1 MSKENQIREF
11 NEKVERATF
20 ITIAYLESADEEMIM
35 TLANEPE
42 DRWDDILLTVCL
54 DFYNQ
59 FRPFLCVSYGIQ

>member
-1 MSKENQIREF
+1 MSRENQIREF

-20 ITIAYLESADEEMIM
+20 ITIVYLESADEEMIM

-42 DRWDDILLTVCL
+42 DKWDDILLTACL

-59 FRPFLCVSYGIQ
+59 FRPFLCISYGIQ

>member
-1 MSKENQIREF
+1 MSRENQIREF

-42 DRWDDILLTVCL
+42 DKWDDILLTVCL
-54 DFYNQ
+54 NFYNQ
-59 FRPFLCVSYGIQ
+59 FRPFLCISYGIQ

>member
-20 ITIAYLESADEEMIM
+20 ITIVYLESADEEMIM

-42 DRWDDILLTVCL
+42 DKWDDILLTACL